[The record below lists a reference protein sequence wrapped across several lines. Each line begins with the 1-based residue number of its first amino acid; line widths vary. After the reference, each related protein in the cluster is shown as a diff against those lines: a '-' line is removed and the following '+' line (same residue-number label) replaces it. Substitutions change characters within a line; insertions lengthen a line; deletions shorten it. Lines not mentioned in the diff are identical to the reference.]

1 MALLNNTP
9 QQYYNN
15 EIFGGYQFVSLKD
28 IINQFMLIY
37 VGEDKL
43 ITKTKRLDVAKRT
56 IYINSSST
64 TRLRELY

>member
-28 IINQFMLIY
+28 IINQFMLVKI
-37 VGEDKL
+37 
-43 ITKTKRLDVAKRT
+43 R
-56 IYINSSST
+56 
-64 TRLRELY
+64 